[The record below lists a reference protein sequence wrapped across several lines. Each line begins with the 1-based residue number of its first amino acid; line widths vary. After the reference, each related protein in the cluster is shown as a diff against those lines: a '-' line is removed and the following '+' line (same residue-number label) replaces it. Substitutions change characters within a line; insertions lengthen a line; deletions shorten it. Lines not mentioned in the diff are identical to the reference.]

1 MLELDFFSGEMRKI
15 NKFFWINGFLG
26 SGIFYY
32 FIRKIQNI
40 NNVDRSSDP
49 FGLMGAAY
57 YGIILGF
64 VFGIKFIDLKKIIT
78 FFKKRDGKY

>member
-1 MLELDFFSGEMRKI
+1 MGLGQDYFFGKMKKI
-15 NKFFWINGFLG
+15 NKFFWINGLIG

-32 FIRKIQNI
+32 FIRKIQNM
-40 NNVDRSSDP
+40 NNVDPSIDP

-64 VFGIKFIDLKKIIT
+64 VFGIKFIDIKKIIL
-78 FFKKRDGKY
+78 FFKGNK

>member
-1 MLELDFFSGEMRKI
+1 MRKI
-15 NKFFWINGFLG
+15 NKFFWINGLIG

-32 FIRKIQNI
+32 FIRKIQNM
-40 NNVDRSSDP
+40 NNVDPSIDP

-64 VFGIKFIDLKKIIT
+64 VFGIKFIDIKKIIL
-78 FFKKRDGKY
+78 FFKGNK

>member
-1 MLELDFFSGEMRKI
+1 M
-15 NKFFWINGFLG
+15 G

-40 NNVDRSSDP
+40 NSIDPSSDP

-64 VFGIKFIDLKKIIT
+64 IFGIKFIDLKKIIK
-78 FFKKRDGKY
+78 FFKKRDGKPWKFLLLLDIIILRPHSMLL